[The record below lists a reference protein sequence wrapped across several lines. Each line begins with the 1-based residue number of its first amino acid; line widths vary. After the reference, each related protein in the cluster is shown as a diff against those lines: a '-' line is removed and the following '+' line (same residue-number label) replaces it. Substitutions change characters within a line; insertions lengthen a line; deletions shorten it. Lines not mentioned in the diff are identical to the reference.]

1 MTNNKDIIGVLGER
15 KLIEMIIKKSE
26 SFQGQYFDENSF
38 KSHIGDDAG
47 VIAIGN
53 NYLVISTDMLIEKY
67 HFPKEMTYYQRGFKA
82 VTVNLSDIAAMGA
95 DPLGILISLAL
106 PKNLPIKQF
115 NELIDGI
122 LEASSF
128 YNAPLIGGDTNQ
140 SDELSISGTGIGIS
154 KDENLL
160 MQYGFKENDLIAI
173 SGEIGL
179 SAIGFEI
186 LNQGL
191 ENIEKYLIKETIDL
205 EFINQA
211 ISKILSP
218 IVKVKE
224 GILLKESKTI
234 TSATDITDGLSAELY
249 QIYNSAHNYNSS
261 YNHNTLNNKQR
272 SENLGFMIYEDKIPF
287 IDTIKKIAIL
297 LNKDYL
303 DLIFNFGEDFE
314 LLFTI
319 HSNKIDE
326 FKEYFKDNDYYII
339 GEVNNSN
346 KIQLTLSNGEIKEID
361 SNGYQHFNN

>member
-1 MTNNKDIIGVLGER
+1 MV
-15 KLIEMIIKKSE
+15 
-26 SFQGQYFDENSF
+26 
-38 KSHIGDDAG
+38 
-47 VIAIGN
+47 
-53 NYLVISTDMLIEKY
+53 IEKY

-95 DPLGILISLAL
+95 NPLGILISLAL
-106 PKNLPIKQF
+106 PKNLHIKQL

-128 YNAPLIGGDTNQ
+128 YNAPLIGGDTNE
-140 SDELSISGTGIGIS
+140 SNELTISGTAVGTS

-179 SAIGFEI
+179 SAIGFEV

-191 ENIEKYLIKETIDL
+191 ENTEKDLLYESIDL

-211 ISKILSP
+211 ISKIFFP
-218 IVKVKE
+218 IAKVKE
-224 GILLKESKTI
+224 GILLKESKVI
-234 TSATDITDGLSAELY
+234 TSATDITDGLSAELH
-249 QIYNSAHNYNSS
+249 QIYNCSQ
-261 YNHNTLNNKQR
+261 NKGVN
-272 SENLGFMIYEDKIPF
+272 ENLGFMIYEDKIPF
-287 IDTIKKIAIL
+287 IDIIKKIAIL
-297 LNKDYL
+297 INKDYL

-319 HSNKIDE
+319 DSNKIDE
-326 FKEYFKDNDYYII
+326 FKDYFKNNSYYII

-346 KIQLTLSNGEIKEID
+346 KIQLTLTNGDIKEID
-361 SNGYQHFNN
+361 LNGYQHFNS